1 MNILKDQGRVSPN
14 MAAKIAY
21 NPFLAKLLKAMP
33 DSPSKSPIRPSPK
46 GANGISGM
54 LSPSPSRRS
63 ERVAQQSKPMSTSAS
78 AASAVLS
85 QASSTGSPWAP
96 TPTPAEQCYNCASTE
111 SEQWMTKKLKDGPVC
126 QVCNGTLENPLS
138 CN

>member
-21 NPFLAKLLKAMP
+21 NPFLAKLLRAMP

-46 GANGISGM
+46 GVNGISGVP
-54 LSPSPSRRS
+54 SPSPSRRS
-63 ERVAQQSKPMSTSAS
+63 ERVAHMHAQPAQPASS
-78 AASAVLS
+78 AAS
-85 QASSTGSPWAP
+85 SSGSPWAP
-96 TPTPAEQCYNCASTE
+96 TPTPGEQCYNCNSTE

-126 QVCNGTLENPLS
+126 QVCYGKLTPVL
-138 CN
+138 